1 MAGSLNKVILIG
13 RLGQAPDVREVGTS
27 KVANFSVAT
36 DESYTDRNGNKVEKT
51 EWHRVVMWNKAAENA
66 GAYLKK
72 GSLVYIEGKLETR
85 SWENDAGE
93 KRYSTEVKSFSFQM
107 LDNKNAQDQRNDSYK
122 SPSFEKKDTVTQD
135 QFSQEETPFNSSE
148 AKISNENTINSS
160 SENTIPSEEI
170 KEENE
175 DDLPF

>member
-13 RLGQAPDVREVGTS
+13 RLGQNPEVREVGTS
-27 KVANFSVAT
+27 KVANFSIAT
-36 DESYTDRNGNKVEKT
+36 DESYTDRSGNKVEKT
-51 EWHRVVMWNKAAENA
+51 EWHRIVMWNKAAENA
-66 GAYLKK
+66 EAYLKK

-93 KRYSTEVKSFSFQM
+93 KRYSTEIKSFSFQM
-107 LDNKNAQDQRNDSYK
+107 LDNKNDQSQRSDSYS
-122 SPSFEKKDTVTQD
+122 SPSFTQKEPTVQNT
-135 QFSQEETPFNSSE
+135 FSKEETSSNDSQIE
-148 AKISNENTINSS
+148 SS
-160 SENTIPSEEI
+160 SNNPMTEKVV

>member
-13 RLGQAPDVREVGTS
+13 RLGQDPDVREVGTS

-148 AKISNENTINSS
+148 SKISNENTIDSS
-160 SENTIPSEEI
+160 SEKTIPSEEI

>member
-13 RLGQAPDVREVGTS
+13 RLGQDPDVREVGTS

-107 LDNKNAQDQRNDSYK
+107 LDNKNAQDQRNDPYK

-135 QFSQEETPFNSSE
+135 QFPQEETPFNSSE
-148 AKISNENTINSS
+148 SKISNENTIDSS

>member
-13 RLGQAPDVREVGTS
+13 RLGQNPEVREVGAS
-27 KVANFSVAT
+27 KVANFSIAT
-36 DESYTDRNGNKVEKT
+36 DESYTDRSGNKVEKT
-51 EWHRVVMWNKAAENA
+51 EWHRIVMWNKAAENA
-66 GAYLKK
+66 EAYLKK

-93 KRYSTEVKSFSFQM
+93 KRYSTEIKSFSFQM
-107 LDNKNAQDQRNDSYK
+107 LDNKNDQSQRNDSY
-122 SPSFEKKDTVTQD
+122 SPSSFTQKEPTVQST
-135 QFSQEETPFNSSE
+135 FSKEEAN
-148 AKISNENTINSS
+148 SNENPIESNSKGPMT
-160 SENTIPSEEI
+160 EKVV